1 MNIGLKNSHRNHSQV
16 GLKQDM
22 SNSFVGVKKDTNI
35 KEKMGNVRHVD
46 NSQGIINDYGKRNE
60 PLGFYSKSSQSKPVV
75 QSNIERKKKVDK
87 NGYNVDKNY
96 VA

>member
-35 KEKMGNVRHVD
+35 KEKMGNVRHGNMND
-46 NSQGIINDYGKRNE
+46 LRKTTKRFLRGGGRGSPTLFQGLCSTSFRPDGQSFND
-60 PLGFYSKSSQSKPVV
+60 FTS
-75 QSNIERKKKVDK
+75 
-87 NGYNVDKNY
+87 
-96 VA
+96 